1 MPLLELENV
10 SVAYG
15 RIDAVRN
22 VSLTVE
28 EGELVTLIGANGA
41 GKTTTVKGVTGLQ
54 PVSGGVVRYEGD
66 DVTGRPAFERQSMR
80 IVLQSMNLNSTSP
93 QLPRCVSAPK
103 LPAKPPPVR

>member
-41 GKTTTVKGVTGLQ
+41 GKTTTMRAI
-54 PVSGGVVRYEGD
+54 SGIRPLAGGTVRFNGQD
-66 DVTGRPAFERQSMR
+66 ITRM
-80 IVLQSMNLNSTSP
+80 
-93 QLPRCVSAPK
+93 
-103 LPAKPPPVR
+103 